1 MINMGNKGDGQLL
14 LNLCQKKNRGTE
26 GNLFYLAGFRF
37 WDNMR
42 VKLDYRPV
50 HMNTLDDEVEP
61 FPPKARVY

>member
-1 MINMGNKGDGQLL
+1 MVNMGNTRDGQLL
-14 LNLCQKKNRGTE
+14 LNLCKKNHGTE
-26 GNLFYLAGFRF
+26 GNLFYLVGFRF
-37 WDNMR
+37 WDKSR